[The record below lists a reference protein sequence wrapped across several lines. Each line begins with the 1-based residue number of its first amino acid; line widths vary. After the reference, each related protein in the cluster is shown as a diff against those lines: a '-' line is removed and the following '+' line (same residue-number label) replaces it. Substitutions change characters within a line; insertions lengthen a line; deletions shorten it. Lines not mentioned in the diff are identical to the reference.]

1 MALVRNIL
9 GWVDDKIDGINESDK
24 HPYAKAFGLGAVE
37 GLVDGLFVFG
47 AVMYPIV
54 VVRSMKKKK

>member
-1 MALVRNIL
+1 MVRHIL
-9 GWVDDKIDGINESDK
+9 NWVDDKMEEVIKSDDK
-24 HPYAKAFGLGAVE
+24 HLNSKAFGLGMVE

-54 VVRSMKKKK
+54 VVRNLTKKK

>member
-1 MALVRNIL
+1 MVRHIL
-9 GWVDDKIDGINESDK
+9 NWVDDKMDESIKNEDDHVMS
-24 HPYAKAFGLGAVE
+24 KAFGLGMIE

-54 VVRSMKKKK
+54 VVRNLMKK